1 MKRLSCLI
9 ALAILSL
16 CTSVRLQAAPVA
28 LFYLINS
35 PGSIRSFIAHA
46 DKVDI
51 LVPGWYNVDAD
62 GLVSGAAE
70 PLVMRVAKEHHVPV
84 MPIISA
90 TGKDPFHQFLAHPE
104 THHFMIESLI
114 QQCKLNGYTGIQFDF
129 EDISWTDRD
138 ALSALVK
145 ETADAL
151 HKEGLKLSIATV
163 PNAPGYPGGGG
174 FARWIWQDWRGVYDL
189 AAIGKSVDLVC
200 LMTYDQHTRWTTPGP
215 VGGWDWTVDN
225 IKYAL
230 QFVPKEKLSLGIA
243 LYGYHW
249 FTDAPIKDKDG
260 QEKQNP
266 SANYIDGAD
275 AIQLA
280 DAYQAKVQWDPVDH
294 SAWFYFYRDQMREW
308 IFYTDAHTFSDRYKL
323 LQDYGLQGFCS
334 WVLGAEDPG
343 IWNVL
348 PSHN

>member
-1 MKRLSCLI
+1 MKRLSCFM
-9 ALAILSL
+9 ALVVLAF
-16 CTSVRLQAAPVA
+16 CATAKLQAAPVA
-28 LFYLINS
+28 LFYLINA
-35 PGSIRSFIAHA
+35 PNSIRSFVAHA
-46 DKVDI
+46 DKVDL
-51 LVPGWYNVDAD
+51 LVPMWYSADAN
-62 GLVSGAAE
+62 GLVSGAPE
-70 PLVMRVAKEHHVPV
+70 PLVMRTAKEHHVPV
-84 MPIISA
+84 MPIITAES
-90 TGKDPFHQFLAHPE
+90 KESFHNLLTHPE
-104 THHFMIESLI
+104 THHYMIEALI

-138 ALSALVK
+138 ALSSLVK

-151 HKEGLKLSIATV
+151 HKEGLQLSIATV

-174 FARWIWQDWRGVYDL
+174 FAKWIWQDWRGVYDL
-189 AAIGKSVDLVC
+189 EAIGKSVDLVC
-200 LMTYDQHTRWTTPGP
+200 LMTYDQHTRWTMPGP
-215 VGGWDWTVDN
+215 VGGWDWTLDN

-230 QFVPKEKLSLGIA
+230 RFVPKNKLSLGIA

-249 FTDAPIKDKDG
+249 YTGAPIKEKDG
-260 QEKQNP
+260 QEKPNP
-266 SANYIDGAD
+266 TANYIDGTD

-280 DAYQAKVQWDPVDH
+280 QAYQGKIEWDPVDH

-348 PSHN
+348 PSHK

>member
-1 MKRLSCLI
+1 MKRLVCLMTLGI
-9 ALAILSL
+9 LAF
-16 CTSVRLQAAPVA
+16 CTSAQLQAAPVA
-28 LFYLINS
+28 LFYLINTPS
-35 PGSIRSFIAHA
+35 SIRSFEAHA
-46 DKVDI
+46 DKIDL
-51 LVPGWYNVDAD
+51 LVPGWYSVDED
-62 GLVSGAAE
+62 GLVSGAPE
-70 PLVMRVAKEHHVPV
+70 PLVTKIAKEHHVPI

-90 TGKDPFHQFLAHPE
+90 PGKAPFHTFVTHPE
-104 THHFMIESLI
+104 RHRFMIEALI
-114 QQCKLNGYTGIQFDF
+114 QQAKMNGYTGFQFDF

-138 ALSALVK
+138 AFSFLVK

-163 PNAPGYPGGGG
+163 PNAPGYPGAGG

-189 AAIGKSVDLVC
+189 EAIGKAVDLVC

-215 VGGWDWTVDN
+215 VGGWDWTVEN

-230 QFVPKEKLSLGIA
+230 RFVPKEKLSLGIA

-249 FTDAPIKDKDG
+249 YTGAPIKEKDG
-260 QEKQNP
+260 TEKQNP

-280 DAYQAKVQWDPVDH
+280 DTYQRKIEWDPADH

-308 IFYTDAHTFSDRYKL
+308 IFYTDTHTFGDRYKL

-343 IWNVL
+343 IWSVL
-348 PSHN
+348 PSHR